1 MAAPKRDRWGNWI
14 VEFRTGGRGSKVFRR
29 NLGDVTYAQAKTAAA
44 EYVAKFKRESE
55 ASSPWMT
62 FATLADQYLEVE
74 GPRLTPRGNVLATMI
89 VTRHLKPFLGAVRV
103 PELRASHVE
112 AYRAQRRQLVRRKGA
127 TEPERTDRPIAPG
140 TFNREW
146 SLLRAIL
153 NWGEQT
159 DRVDRNPIKR
169 RAVRM
174 LPTTP
179 RQVFL
184 EPEEWR
190 TFLAAAEE
198 EDDLAASVPFWRALL
213 LTGSR
218 ISEVTSLRWRDVEL
232 DQTRKSVRLFMGKTR
247 RAKALPIRPAL
258 EWILR
263 AQAKPEDRK
272 PDELVFGGSTAY
284 FSTCFKRILRRAP
297 GPYAHGRPSPH
308 AIRHTAA
315 TWLRRAGVADDRR
328 AEVLG
333 HRTASVR
340 MTLDYTHADPVVI
353 APALD
358 ALEAFE
364 AAALR
369 GIPFGAEVGAEV
381 RAASGETPRGSR

>member
-1 MAAPKRDRWGNWI
+1 MPAPKRDQWGNWI
-14 VEFRTGGRGSKVFRR
+14 VEFRTGGRGSKVFRK
-29 NLGDVTYAQAKTAAA
+29 NLGDVTYAQAKAAAA
-44 EYVAKFKRESE
+44 EYVARHKRESE

-62 FATLADQYLEVE
+62 FATLADQYLDVE
-74 GPRLTPRGNVLATMI
+74 GPRLSESGRALATI
-89 VTRHLKPFLGAVRV
+89 VVTRHLKPFLGAVRV

-127 TEPERTDRPIAPG
+127 VEPERTEKPIANA

-159 DRVDRNPIKR
+159 DRIDRNPIKR

-174 LPTTP
+174 LRTTP
-179 RQVFL
+179 RQVFF

-198 EDDLAASVPFWRALL
+198 EDDLAATVPFWRALL

-218 ISEVTSLRWRDVEL
+218 ISEVAGLRWRDVEL
-232 DQTRKSVRLFMGKTR
+232 DQTRKVVRILMGKTGR
-247 RAKALPIRPAL
+247 VKSLPIRPAL
-258 EWILR
+258 EWIFR

-272 PDELVFGGSTAY
+272 PEELVFRGSTAY
-284 FSTCFKRILRRAP
+284 FSTSCKRILRRAP
-297 GPYAHGRPSPH
+297 GPYAHGHPSPH

-315 TWLRRAGVADDRR
+315 TWMRRAGVADDRR

-333 HRTASVR
+333 HRNAGVR
-340 MTLDYTHADPVVI
+340 MTLDYTHADPVVLS
-353 APALD
+353 PALD

-364 AAALR
+364 SAALR

-381 RAASGETPRGSR
+381 RTAPLGAARGSD